1 MQLHDHVGDDGESSS
16 EFQPQDMH
24 GDFLQIIIGGEVVL
38 IKSTEVK
45 GVSKPFPL
53 TAVPMGPDHL
63 LGLANIRGQ
72 IICVIDLS
80 MISALPSINRNVTAR
95 SRLVMLRHPRMNVG
109 IWADEVRLTQHFNPE
124 EVILP
129 EGVQQ
134 AVGSVFRINYQNQK
148 QYMLNCKQ
156 LFH

>member
-1 MQLHDHVGDDGESSS
+1 MRLHDHVGNDGKSSS
-16 EFQPQDMH
+16 EFQQQDMH

-38 IKSTEVK
+38 VKSTEVK
-45 GVSKPFPL
+45 EVSRPFPL
-53 TAVPMGPDHL
+53 TAVPMGPNHL

-80 MISALPSINRNVTAR
+80 MISALPSINRDGTAR
-95 SRLVMLRHPRMNVG
+95 SRLVVLRHPRMNVG
-109 IWADEVRLTQHFNPE
+109 IWADEVRLTQHLNPE
-124 EVILP
+124 EVIFP
-129 EGVQQ
+129 EDVQQ
-134 AVGSVFRINYQNQK
+134 AVGSVIRIDYQNQK

>member
-1 MQLHDHVGDDGESSS
+1 VRLNDHVDDRNESSS
-16 EFQPQDMH
+16 EFQPRDMH

-38 IKSTEVK
+38 VKSAEIKEV
-45 GVSKPFPL
+45 SRPFPL

-80 MISALPSINRNVTAR
+80 KISALPSINRNITTR
-95 SRLVMLRHPRMNVG
+95 SRLVVLRHPRMNVG
-109 IWADEVRLTQHFNPE
+109 IWADEVRLTQHLNSE
-124 EVILP
+124 EVTLP
-129 EGVQQ
+129 EDVQQ
-134 AVGSVFRINYQNQK
+134 ASGSVIRINCQNQK
-148 QYMLNCKQ
+148 QYMLNCKK